1 MLSQEQNV
9 VQSEISFRCRRNKM
23 SPLSFSEEAFAYLFL
38 IESIVALQDEEFFFM
53 KMDKIVFIMKM
64 VN

>member
-1 MLSQEQNV
+1 
-9 VQSEISFRCRRNKM
+9 M

-53 KMDKIVFIMKM
+53 KMDKIIFIMKT